1 MNRIGVRVSHAS
13 LPPGRGAF
21 SAYRGE
27 IMTADGAVV
36 MDENEIRRAITRIAH
51 EIIER
56 NKGAENLAII
66 GIQSRGV
73 PMAQRLGR
81 IIEQI
86 EGVAVPVGSLNI
98 ALYRDDFATR
108 QARIGKTEI
117 PFDVKDKR
125 VVLVDE
131 VLFTGRTI
139 RSAMDAI
146 MDIGRPGLIQL
157 AVLVDRGHRELPVR
171 ADYVGKNLP
180 TALKESVSVLL
191 NEIDGVD
198 EVRIGKSG
206 E

>member
-1 MNRIGVRVSHAS
+1 MSI
-13 LPPGRGAF
+13 
-21 SAYRGE
+21 
-27 IMTADGAVV
+27 DGAVV
-36 MDENEIRRAITRIAH
+36 MDSNEIRRAISRIAH

-56 NKGAENLAII
+56 NKGPEHLAII

-73 PMAQRLGR
+73 PMAQRLGQ

-108 QARIGKTEI
+108 QAPVGKTDI
-117 PFDVKDKR
+117 PFDVKEKR

-139 RSAMDAI
+139 RSALDAI
-146 MDIGRPGLIQL
+146 MDIGRPASIQL

-180 TALKESVSVLL
+180 TARKESVEVRLK
-191 NEIDGVD
+191 EIDGEDAVVISKD
-198 EVRIGKSG
+198 VG
-206 E
+206 

>member
-1 MNRIGVRVSHAS
+1 MVTD
-13 LPPGRGAF
+13 
-21 SAYRGE
+21 SA
-27 IMTADGAVV
+27 IV

-51 EIIER
+51 EIIEH

-73 PMAQRLGR
+73 PIAQRLGQ
-81 IIEQI
+81 IIGQI
-86 EGVAVPVGSLNI
+86 EGVIVPVGSLNI

-108 QARIGKTEI
+108 QATVGKTEI
-117 PFDVKDKR
+117 PFDVQDKR

-146 MDIGRPGLIQL
+146 MDIGRPSVIQL

-180 TALKESVSVLL
+180 TARKEDVEVKLHETDGEDTVL
-191 NEIDGVD
+191 IKKASD
-198 EVRIGKSG
+198 
-206 E
+206 